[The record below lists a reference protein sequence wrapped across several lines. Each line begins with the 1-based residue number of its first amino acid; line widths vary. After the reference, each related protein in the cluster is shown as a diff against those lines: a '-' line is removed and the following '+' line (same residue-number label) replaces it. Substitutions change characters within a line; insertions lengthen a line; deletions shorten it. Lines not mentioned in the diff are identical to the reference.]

1 MRVLGL
7 DMSTKT
13 GYAILESGTLIKSGL
28 ISKEITSSSRST
40 QGRVID
46 YVFLDMADEI
56 AEGVRQYL
64 NPSIDF
70 IYIEQTNQ
78 GRNRTSQKQL
88 EFIHSAVLRTIKTSG
103 YADKVR
109 YVDSSAWRS
118 ILSIKLTKLDS
129 QKNKLVKQ
137 KKERGKIT
145 SKHLVVRWVNEKYNL
160 SLLLKD
166 NDEADAIA
174 VATYGFN
181 YENKEKPNITELD
194 IDRLFS

>member
-1 MRVLGL
+1 MKILGL
-7 DMSTKT
+7 DISTKT
-13 GYAILESGTLIKSGL
+13 GYAILASESLVRSGL
-28 ISKEITSSSRST
+28 ISKEITSNRRST

-46 YVFLDMADEI
+46 YVFLDMASEI
-56 AEGVRQYL
+56 SDGVREHL
-64 NPSIDF
+64 SPDIDF

-88 EFIHSAVLRTIKTSG
+88 EFIHSAVLRSLHELG

-109 YVDSSAWRS
+109 YVDSSSWRS
-118 ILSIKLTKLDS
+118 FLKIKLSKEDS
-129 QKNKLVKQ
+129 KKNKLVKQ
-137 KKERGKIT
+137 SKERGKVT

-160 SLLLKD
+160 DLLLKD

-181 YENKEKPNITELD
+181 YEAKEKPSITEID
-194 IDRLFS
+194 IDNVFS